1 MAGVLRAVSQREAN
15 ERKSAPPTRL
25 ERNAEVR
32 QRLFEA
38 ATHVVGEVGYA
49 EASVARI
56 TARAGVAQG
65 TFYNYFKTRQELL
78 DQLLPN
84 VGLKLLNFIKE
95 RAESLPSERARE
107 ERRFRSFFEFL
118 RKVPEFLRILIEA
131 ESFAPKG
138 YQAHFQNASTG
149 YVRVLKRARTK
160 KEIRNFTDAELE
172 AVVYMLMG
180 AREYLSRRYVYSNGR
195 PRKIP
200 EVVIS
205 SYVKLLAGGLFP
217 D

>member
-1 MAGVLRAVSQREAN
+1 MTGVLKAVSRKEPN
-15 ERKSAPPTRL
+15 GRKSAPTRL
-25 ERNAEVR
+25 ERNAEIR

-65 TFYNYFKTRQELL
+65 TFYNYFETRQELL

-84 VGLKLLNFIKE
+84 VGLTLLNFIKE
-95 RAESLPSERARE
+95 RAESLPTERARE
-107 ERRFRSFFEFL
+107 EGRFRSFFEFL
-118 RKVPEFLRILIEA
+118 RKVPEFLRILHEA

-138 YQAHFQNASTG
+138 YQTHFQNASSG

-217 D
+217 N